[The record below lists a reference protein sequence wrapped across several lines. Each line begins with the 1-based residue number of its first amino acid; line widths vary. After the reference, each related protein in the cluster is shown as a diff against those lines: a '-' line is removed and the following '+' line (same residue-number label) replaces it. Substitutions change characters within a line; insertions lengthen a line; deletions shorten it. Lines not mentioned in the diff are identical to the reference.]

1 MTFLSNSLKALVT
14 GTVTNGFPSV
24 TSVLQ
29 HLVFKMFFHDVLFTA
44 PSPSPGGDEK
54 VILIFQRSPGNYST
68 SLCMAHS
75 LHLPLGSLAR
85 VKRDNACSAAAGYL
99 SLAVS
104 IIESLV
110 QYLLLLLGNQLR
122 CCQKG
127 SWSCGLPFSLMNG
140 KLAVAG
146 LALLAFLLGGRHTGK
161 SASQS

>member
-1 MTFLSNSLKALVT
+1 MR
-14 GTVTNGFPSV
+14 TVTDGFPSI

-29 HLVFKMFFHDVLFTA
+29 HLVFKMSFYDVLFTV

-110 QYLLLLLGNQLR
+110 QYLLLGNQLR

-161 SASQS
+161 RASQS

>member
-1 MTFLSNSLKALVT
+1 MR
-14 GTVTNGFPSV
+14 TVTDGFPSI

-29 HLVFKMFFHDVLFTA
+29 HLVFKMSFHDIRFTA
-44 PSPSPGGDEK
+44 PSPSSGGEEK
-54 VILIFQRSPGNYST
+54 VILFQRTHVNYST
-68 SLCMAHS
+68 SLCIAHS

>member
-1 MTFLSNSLKALVT
+1 
-14 GTVTNGFPSV
+14 
-24 TSVLQ
+24 
-29 HLVFKMFFHDVLFTA
+29 MFFHDALFTA

-54 VILIFQRSPGNYST
+54 VILIFLRSPGNYST
-68 SLCMAHS
+68 SLCIAHS

>member
-1 MTFLSNSLKALVT
+1 MR
-14 GTVTNGFPSV
+14 TVTDGFPSI

-29 HLVFKMFFHDVLFTA
+29 HLVFKMSFYDVLFTA

-68 SLCMAHS
+68 SLCIAYS

-85 VKRDNACSAAAGYL
+85 VKRDNACSAVAGYL

-127 SWSCGLPFSLMNG
+127 SWSRGLPFSLMNG